1 MKKKGI
7 GIFCAVVAA
16 AAVAVVCWKT
26 FGPSGSGDNGT
37 VVYVNS
43 VAKLAGLG
51 SGNGMINRFAGV
63 VESQDTWSVQQNPDK
78 TVKEILVAEGQ
89 AVTVGTPL
97 FTYDT
102 DQFQSDL
109 SQAQIDL
116 ERIQN
121 DISGMNASIAEL
133 EKEKKKADQAGQAA
147 YTLQIQE
154 QQLQVKQR
162 EFDAQSKQL
171 EIDRLN
177 DNIRNATVFS
187 EIDGVVKSINAGG
200 TSGTAVYGSGE
211 DSFMTVMKTG
221 QFRIKGKMNEQN
233 TGSLTEGAQVV
244 VHSRVD
250 DGQTW
255 KGTVAKIDWDNPE
268 ANQNAMYSGVDGASS
283 SSVYPF
289 YVELENSDGLR
300 MGQHVY
306 LEMDYGQTEK
316 KEGLWLD
323 AYLIDQT
330 DPEAPFVWA
339 DNGNGKLEKRTVTL
353 GEYDEELMK
362 YQILDGLTEED
373 AVTFPEEGLEEG
385 MATVLSEEGM
395 MGQSSQEAQGGGMT
409 DGEPAMPEG
418 GSDGS
423 DFPSADGEDIPAA
436 GSGMT
441 EDGTAADGAVSVI
454 GAAGY

>member
-1 MKKKGI
+1 MKKKGVVI
-7 GIFCAVVAA
+7 LCAAA
-16 AAVAVVCWKT
+16 AAVIGFVCWRMT
-26 FGPSGSGDNGT
+26 GRQGEGADGG

-43 VAKLAGLG
+43 VAKLTGLG

-63 VESQDTWSVQQNPDK
+63 VESQDTWSVQQNPEK
-78 TVKEILVAEGQ
+78 TVKEVLVSVGQ
-89 AVTVGTPL
+89 DVTAGTPL

-102 DQFQSDL
+102 EQFQTDL
-109 SQAQIDL
+109 SQAQLDL

-121 DISGMNASIAEL
+121 EISNMNAAIANL
-133 EKEKKKADQAGQAA
+133 EKEKKKADSAGQAA

-162 EFDAQSKQL
+162 EFDAQSKQI
-171 EIDRLN
+171 EIDKLN
-177 DNIRNATVFS
+177 DNISNATVFS
-187 EIDGVVKSINAGG
+187 EIDGVVKSINTGNS
-200 TSGTAVYGSGE
+200 TDVYGNE
-211 DSFMTVMKTG
+211 DNSFITVMKTG
-221 QFRIKGKMNEQN
+221 QFRIRGKINEQN
-233 TGSLTEGAQVV
+233 VGSLSEGVSVV

-323 AYLIDQT
+323 EYLIDQT

-339 DNGNGKLEKRTVTL
+339 DNGKDRLERRSVEL
-353 GEYDEELMK
+353 GEYDSELMQ
-362 YQILDGLTEED
+362 YQILSGLTVED

-385 MATVLSEEGM
+385 MATALSEDGR
-395 MGQSSQEAQGGGMT
+395 MGQSSPETPDGGMT
-409 DGEPAMPEG
+409 DGEPDTPDAGTDG
-418 GSDGS
+418 G
-423 DFPSADGEDIPAA
+423 DIPAA
-436 GSGMT
+436 DGDDIPAADGGIT
-441 EDGTAADGAVSVI
+441 EDGMAVDGAAAVI
-454 GAAGY
+454 GGTGY